1 MEEEVVVPTTRRKSD
16 SADAALMTAEARE
29 AGVARA
35 GTLSDDELIYVQR
48 RDNGDAVVHARITRA
63 DVVVVACCSVEC
75 DLAPATRVLPLQGYV
90 LAAKGGTTQLTWVR
104 EADVADASALHAVL
118 AANDAR
124 VDRLVARCVK

>member
-1 MEEEVVVPTTRRKSD
+1 MREGATCLRRL
-16 SADAALMTAEARE
+16 SA
-29 AGVARA
+29 
-35 GTLSDDELIYVQR
+35 DELIYVQR

-90 LAAKGGTTQLTWVR
+90 LAANGGTTQLTWVR

-124 VDRLVARCVK
+124 VDRLVARCVSPEASE

>member
-1 MEEEVVVPTTRRKSD
+1 MCIRD
-16 SADAALMTAEARE
+16 SGRGAPPAI
-29 AGVARA
+29 AGHPGIPGDDRA
-35 GTLSDDELIYVQR
+35 GAR

-90 LAAKGGTTQLTWVR
+90 LAAKGGKTQLTWVR

-124 VDRLVARCVK
+124 VDRLVARCVSPEATE